1 MSLNLN
7 FQGTYIIKA
16 TLKCLT
22 GLHIGGSK
30 ESFEIGGI
38 DNPVIKTAISI
49 NLPDREIKEGM
60 PYIPGSS
67 LKGKMRS
74 LLEWQYGLVG
84 VDTSNGEI
92 KSKFIPSSPDNS
104 RLNDIAIVFG
114 VGANLGKEYEHL
126 QPQPV
131 RIKVYDAYPTKDTV
145 KKWEEELGV
154 GLYTEIKTENAID
167 RITSAANPRQQE
179 RVPAGSEFEVEIVY
193 EVFEEEDHK
202 RLKVVFEGMKRLE
215 DNYLGGGGSRGNGR
229 VKFEDIKVSF
239 KSKKFYTNPISD
251 IPLKTFPNI
260 EETIKNFDQIKELS
274 KGA

>member
-1 MSLNLN
+1 MNLN
-7 FQGTYIIKA
+7 FQGAYVIKA
-16 TLKCLT
+16 KLKCLT

-38 DNPVIKTAISI
+38 DNPVIKTPISI
-49 NLPDREIKEGM
+49 KLSDNREIKEGM

-67 LKGKMRS
+67 LKGKIRS
-74 LLEWQYGLVG
+74 LLEWQYGLVRG
-84 VDTSNGEI
+84 KTNNKGEI
-92 KSKFIPSSPDNS
+92 EAEVKSIDENGKPVDV
-104 RLNDIAIVFG
+104 AIIFG
-114 VGANLGKEYEHL
+114 IRTAEETRKAGAG
-126 QPQPV
+126 PV
-131 RIKVYDAYPTKDTV
+131 RIKVYDAYPTKETIE
-145 KKWEEELGV
+145 KWEEELGP

-193 EVFEEEDHK
+193 EVFDEKDHN

-229 VKFEDIKVSF
+229 VKFEEIKLIYKSKEFYEGKAQAQEKGSF
-239 KSKKFYTNPISD
+239 KTID
-251 IPLKTFPNI
+251 EALKS
-260 EETIKNFDQIKELS
+260 L